1 METTK
6 MGDWVRHLRDLRPQA
21 ANCNAADR
29 SATDDRS
36 TVRQALRL
44 RREVEAFET
53 RWPTPSANG
62 APVPMFSWDQLERQL
77 ADLTDTPTKAA
88 MARDLVSAT
97 RKMSAFKPPE
107 MILREVL
114 CLTWA
119 LLDESF
125 QPDPGSDGEKGSV
138 EMT

>member
-1 METTK
+1 

-29 SATDDRS
+29 SATEDRS

-44 RREVEAFET
+44 RKEVEAFET
-53 RWPTPSANG
+53 RWPTPSSNG
-62 APVPMFSWDQLERQL
+62 AAVPMFSWDQLERQL
-77 ADLTDTPTKAA
+77 ADLTDTPTKAT

-107 MILREVL
+107 MILREIL

-125 QPDPGSDGEKGSV
+125 QPDPESDGEKGSV